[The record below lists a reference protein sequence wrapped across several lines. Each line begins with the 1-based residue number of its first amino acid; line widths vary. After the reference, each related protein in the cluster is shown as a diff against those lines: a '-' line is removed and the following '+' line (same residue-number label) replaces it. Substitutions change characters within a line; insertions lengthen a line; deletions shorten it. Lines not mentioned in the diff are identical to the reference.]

1 MLGLHKY
8 IYCILVLVSSHLLI
22 INTNIR
28 NMTLRG
34 TPHIVFACHL
44 TTNIANIYKH
54 CCKMTLFLKCTYLA
68 YKYNHST
75 IFYDL
80 HIFVDIFA
88 LFVDKITAVLNIK
101 GIQNHHIA
109 TF

>member
-1 MLGLHKY
+1 
-8 IYCILVLVSSHLLI
+8 
-22 INTNIR
+22 
-28 NMTLRG
+28 
-34 TPHIVFACHL
+34 
-44 TTNIANIYKH
+44 
-54 CCKMTLFLKCTYLA
+54 MTLFLKCTYLA

-75 IFYDL
+75 ILFIKIILIIIVVVMILNALNNNSYDL

-109 TF
+109 TLFR